1 MAAAKLCCV
10 PPRRISH
17 ANATYSAA
25 GRLMSVGQK
34 GASKSCHRSRLELVV
49 IKTHEAR
56 GMIVPSGMCIE
67 GIIHRRGAK
76 ASDSSL
82 AAIFMIRK
90 PRFILG

>member
-34 GASKSCHRSRLELVV
+34 GASLELVV